1 MTLWFFRLTVV
12 ILSPVLGW
20 YTVSSDWRGIAAG
33 VGAALFVIGVE
44 IFMEHVPLGHLLY
57 GALGGGL
64 GFIFAVLINEVVL
77 HVNEPRLSGYMSKA
91 SPFVF
96 LVLPFLGA
104 VISVRRQQELDELER
119 GEGPVKGGKR
129 RGQDVK
135 VIDTSA
141 IIDGRVADVFE
152 TKFLTGPLIVGR
164 FILKE
169 LQDISDSSDSMKR
182 ARGRRGLDILQ
193 RLQDH
198 PDIQVKVYE
207 KDYPEIKDTDGKL
220 VVLAREL
227 EAKIITTDFNLNK
240 VASLQGVTVLNVNDL
255 ANALKPAVLPGEHMT
270 IYIAKEGKE
279 KEQGVGY
286 LDDGTMVVV
295 EEGRRLVGKKVDVMV
310 SSVLQTSAGRMILP
324 RPKSAT
330 TGTPRREAGY
340 RRDHRGR
347 R

>member
-12 ILSPVLGW
+12 ILSPIIGW
-20 YTVSSDWRGIAAG
+20 YKVFPDWRGIAVG
-33 VGAALFVIGVE
+33 VLAALFVIGVE

-57 GALGGGL
+57 GLLGGGL
-64 GFIFAVLINEVVL
+64 GFIFAVLINEVVQR
-77 HVNEPRLSGYMSKA
+77 VNEPRLTGMMDKA
-91 SPFVF
+91 APYIYI
-96 LVLPFLGA
+96 VLTYLGA
-104 VISVRRQQELDELER
+104 VIAVRRQQEVENLDHSDM
-119 GEGPVKGGKR
+119 PVKGRR
-129 RGQDVK
+129 RGQDIK

-152 TKFLTGPLIVGR
+152 TKFLSGPLIVGR

-169 LQDISDSSDSMKR
+169 LQDIADSSDGMKR
-182 ARGRRGLDILQ
+182 ARGRRGLDILA

-207 KDYPEIKDTDGKL
+207 KDYPEVKDTDGKL
-220 VVLAREL
+220 VLLAREL
-227 EAKIITTDFNLNK
+227 DGKIITTDFNLNK

-255 ANALKPAVLPGEHMT
+255 ANALKPAVLPGEGMV

-295 EEGRRLVGKKVDVMV
+295 EEGRRMVGKKVDVMV
-310 SSVLQTSAGRMILP
+310 SSVLQTSAGRMIFT
-324 RPKSAT
+324 KIKDK
-330 TGTPRREAGY
+330 E
-340 RRDHRGR
+340 
-347 R
+347 

>member
-1 MTLWFFRLTVV
+1 MTLWFFRLTV
-12 ILSPVLGW
+12 ILLSPVIGW
-20 YTVSSDWRGIAAG
+20 YKVSSDWKGIAAG
-33 VGAALFVIGVE
+33 VAAALFVIGVE

-77 HVNEPRLSGYMSKA
+77 RVNEPRLSGYMEKA
-91 SPFVF
+91 APFVF
-96 LVLPFLGA
+96 LVLPFLCA
-104 VISVRRQQELDELER
+104 VISVRRQQELEELEQ
-119 GEGPVKGGKR
+119 GDAPIKGGKR
-129 RGQDVK
+129 RGQDIK

-152 TKFLTGPLIVGR
+152 TKFLTGPVIVGR

-169 LQDISDSSDSMKR
+169 LQDIADSSDAMKR

-198 PDIQVKVYE
+198 PDIHVKVYE
-207 KDYPEIKDTDGKL
+207 KDYPEVKDTDGKL
-220 VVLAREL
+220 VLLAREL
-227 EAKIITTDFNLNK
+227 DGKIITTDFNLNK

-255 ANALKPAVLPGEHMT
+255 ANALKPAVLPGERMS
-270 IYIAKEGKE
+270 IFIAKEGKE

-295 EEGRRLVGKKVDVMV
+295 EEGRRLVSKKVDVLV
-310 SSVLQTSAGRMILP
+310 TSVLQTSAGRMIFTKL
-324 RPKSAT
+324 KE
-330 TGTPRREAGY
+330 RE
-340 RRDHRGR
+340 
-347 R
+347 